1 MKPQRP
7 TRRSL
12 DRQEG
17 RHLRPG
23 PWLAA
28 AAFLSLL
35 MVEVWQ
41 NSQQSLLSLSL
52 DRNRTEWTRAQ
63 ARLDFLRAEFERTTT
78 RAELAPEARELGL
91 LPADPQ
97 QIVSLP
103 SEYLADGEPTAEAA
117 RPASLLAWAE
127 RASRA
132 LVPEARAK
140 SRIQD

>member
-1 MKPQRP
+1 MKPHRRTRP
-7 TRRSL
+7 SL
-12 DRQEG
+12 LRLDG
-17 RHLRPG
+17 RGVRPG

-35 MVEVWQ
+35 LVEVWQ
-41 NSQQSLLSLSL
+41 NSQQALLSLSL
-52 DRNRTEWTRAQ
+52 DRHRTELTRAQ
-63 ARLDFLRAEFERTTT
+63 ARLDFLRAEFERKTT
-78 RAELAPEARELGL
+78 RAELAPEAKKLGL

-103 SEYLADGEPTAEAA
+103 SEYLADGDPVAETT

-140 SRIQD
+140 SRTQN